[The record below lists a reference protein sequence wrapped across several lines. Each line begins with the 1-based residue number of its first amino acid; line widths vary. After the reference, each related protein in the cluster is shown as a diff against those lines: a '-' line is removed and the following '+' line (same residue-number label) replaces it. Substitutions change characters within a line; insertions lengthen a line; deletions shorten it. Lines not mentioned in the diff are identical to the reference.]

1 MAIASSRTRT
11 RQNPW
16 GWNNEADNTNMSNSQ
31 SLQLDATFQKS
42 LDRCTLLQSLRGP
55 ATQIEI
61 ETEELEDLLENQ
73 PNFTVYP
80 GARGFGTA
88 RVGGFRH
95 VEGVL
100 DGTDVAGNIGFA
112 EGSMMHTDE
121 HSFPTPHGSTY
132 SVASHAQSQLLHK
145 GFDHKVHSNGRF
157 IGSEN
162 TQRVLKNR
170 LSGHAAA
177 PVGSVAL

>member
-1 MAIASSRTRT
+1 MSIASSRNRV

-16 GWNNEADNTNMSNSQ
+16 GWNNEFDNTNMSNSQ
-31 SLQLDATFQKS
+31 SLNTDSRFQKS
-42 LDRCTLLQSLRGP
+42 MDRTSLTQSLRGP
-55 ATQIEI
+55 ATEIEI

-73 PNFTVYP
+73 PNFNVYP

-112 EGSMMHTDE
+112 EGSMLHTDS
-121 HSFPTPHGSTY
+121 HSFTTPHGNTN
-132 SVASHAQSQLLHK
+132 SVASHAQSQLMHN
-145 GFDHKVHSNGRF
+145 GFNHKVLSNGQF
-157 IGSEN
+157 KGSSDV
-162 TQRVLKNR
+162 QRVLKTR
-170 LSGHAAA
+170 ILSHAAA
-177 PVGSVAL
+177 PIGSVAM